1 MRSIILICEKVDEV
15 IKKVFELLGNRYQI
29 GLETLIKG
37 SNFIADCEI
46 FLQCKCHE
54 ISLKHGGSYIDSFD
68 LIKSKKH
75 NHKAYQS

>member
-15 IKKVFELLGNRYQI
+15 IKKVFELLRNRYQI

-37 SNFIADCEI
+37 SNFIADCD

-54 ISLKHGGSYIDSFD
+54 ISLKRGGSYIDSFD
-68 LIKSKKH
+68 LIKSKKL